1 MVSAEPARQA
11 SDVVVTQ
18 DTPQETSGKLI
29 SDVIQEQEAEDQ
41 ARLTEVKSIGKASSI
56 AVDYTNFGSKA
67 VKEMVKLPFAIKA
80 VVLDDAGRSL
90 SEVGTELK
98 R

>member
-1 MVSAEPARQA
+1 M
-11 SDVVVTQ
+11 
-18 DTPQETSGKLI
+18 
-29 SDVIQEQEAEDQ
+29 
-41 ARLTEVKSIGKASSI
+41 
-56 AVDYTNFGSKA
+56 DYTNFGSKA